1 MKALKNPENGAD
13 VTTIVRK
20 EGQSREYSIKVG
32 ETLIFDDSVA
42 KDLLTRYQFLEEVE
56 IKQERATGNYKCPH
70 CEYGHVSKIAVLG
83 HMNGHKDL
91 EKKEIIQLGTELPT
105 VTPVEGKPVLSPM
118 EEREIKKRED
128 RGDEIPDRGVDKD
141 GVSWYGPGLEDDDL
155 KKE

>member
-1 MKALKNPENGAD
+1 
-13 VTTIVRK
+13 
-20 EGQSREYSIKVG
+20 
-32 ETLIFDDSVA
+32 VA

-91 EKKEIIQLGTELPT
+91 EKKEIIQLGSELPT